1 MNQLQK
7 QLILIKLCV
16 FCLSFTCYSTT
27 YYVSSEGNDDNPG
40 TSESMPWLSLSRVN
54 SFYPQPGDNILF
66 RRGDEWF
73 GTINLIGSGR
83 SDKQVVYGAYGTGA
97 KPKIYGSEIIT
108 GWTLYSGNIYK
119 ATFKTPV
126 TQLFVDDQR
135 IRVARYP
142 DEGYH
147 RVTKAQTSNSF
158 LCESLTDS
166 IDYSGAVWLGRT
178 NYWLIE
184 NIKVAASS
192 NKTITLV
199 SSPSSSAD
207 IGEGFILLGKLEFL
221 TQPGEWYYNSS
232 TSTVFLWTPNGDS
245 PENYTVRGST
255 LANGFSGSNKSY
267 ITIKDLEI
275 LQQKENGTRIVNS
288 DFVTIENCHIHDQ
301 ERIGISNDTRS
312 RNQIIRNNV
321 IEKTNCMGIW
331 LWDANG
337 LLLEDNT
344 IQHIAQWNAL
354 GLDGLFR
361 INAGSG
367 MEVSGDN
374 LLAEP
379 NGIIQYNRIDDV
391 GGCGMF
397 FRRMKYVQYNHITYT
412 GMIKDDGGAIYTN
425 TSGKGSTIRYN
436 ICQYSIGEKEGYTA
450 SKALQEGI
458 YIDEIAQDVI
468 VEHNTIQNVTDAAI
482 KLHNVGNIKVNHNT
496 IMTARYGIWCN
507 KYVGSPSPITN
518 NTVYMTSNT
527 NSYEPRPMFTMVGTY
542 NTLFD
547 YNKYFNPTVLASTP
561 VFKSNYYLNFSQWK
575 TATKQDVHSEFNSTP
590 LVTGESADLIYNA
603 SKTVKKYNL
612 NGAVVKDTD
621 GNTLSGS
628 FTLEPYTSVILIGRN
643 IDRISEVADT
653 IPPAITSFS
662 VPSSATSLTVD
673 VLSYT
678 ATDDIAVTG
687 YMVTETSTPPLAD
700 ETGWTVQ
707 VPASYKFPE
716 AGTYTLY
723 AWAKDAAGNVSEPA
737 SVSVNVH
744 IPDYSSA
751 YLEYLFEETS
761 DTTVTDTQGFND
773 GTIINEATRKE
784 GVKGNGLELS
794 GMGYIDAGQGF
805 ADRVLDEVTLSAWVK
820 PSAGSGGYQG
830 LIVHGGQDSITFGL
844 FLNRDL
850 NSIAFKTS
858 GTSSWWVAAND
869 ATELWDGGWH
879 HVTVSYNGSEK
890 TIYLDNVAL
899 KTVAATGAV
908 NSGYGNNLLVGAG
921 TDEDSPGLFYYGLI
935 DEVRVFNYGLTASDV
950 SDYYY
955 SVVDTTTSVAR
966 YRNEKYLHFYP
977 NPFKNHLTIN
987 TLETGKDITIDI
999 FNASG
1004 SLIRSFTDSG
1014 KNMKPVIWD
1023 GRNENGV
1030 EVASGFYFIRL
1041 LMGNIVETG
1050 KVYKDR

>member
-1 MNQLQK
+1 MSINLQAIKQVATIFLIVFSMNSMAA
-7 QLILIKLCV
+7 V
-16 FCLSFTCYSTT
+16 
-27 YYVSSEGNDDNPG
+27 YYVSEDGNDENSG
-40 TSESMPWLSLSRVN
+40 TSPGQAWRTLDKVN
-54 SFYPQPGDNILF
+54 SYQFWAGDQILF
-66 RRGDEWF
+66 KRGNIWR
-73 GTINLIGSGR
+73 GTITCNYSGSKG
-83 SDKQVVYGAYGTGA
+83 KPIIYGAFGEGA
-97 KPKIYGSEIIT
+97 NPIIYGSEVIT
-108 GWTLYSGNIYK
+108 GWTLHEGNIYK
-119 ATFKTPV
+119 ATV
-126 TQLFVDDQR
+126 TSVPGQIFVDGIRFR
-135 IRVARYP
+135 IARYP
-142 DEGYH
+142 DEGYFN
-147 RVTKAQTSNSF
+147 VNSVSGTTTFTSNALNS
-158 LCESLTDS
+158 E
-166 IDYSGAVWLGRT
+166 INYAGATWYGRT
-178 NYWLIE
+178 RYWYGVIR
-184 NIKVAASS
+184 KVASS
-192 NKTITLV
+192 SSKTITLD
-199 SSPSSSAD
+199 SAPN
-207 IGEGFILLGKLEFL
+207 GEIAVGQGFVLMNKMEFL
-221 TQPGEWYYNSS
+221 SQPGEWFLDKESNELY
-232 TSTVFLWTPNGDS
+232 LWTPEGDS
-245 PENYTVRGST
+245 PDNYTVTASVYS
-255 LANGFSGSNKSY
+255 NGIYNNRKNYLRF
-267 ITIKDLEI
+267 TDLDLRE
-275 LQQKENGTRIVNS
+275 QSENGIFLYGCSNVE
-288 DFVTIENCHIHDQ
+288 VENNNILYPEQ
-301 ERIGISNDTRS
+301 YGISAEGGNSLT
-312 RNQIIRNNV
+312 IRNNV
-321 IEKTNCMGIW
+321 INRANGGGMW
-331 LWDANG
+331 LWTKDS
-337 LLLEDNT
+337 
-344 IQHIAQWNAL
+344 
-354 GLDGLFR
+354 R
-361 INAGSG
+361 IS
-367 MEVSGDN
+367 D
-374 LLAEP
+374 
-379 NGIIQYNRIDDV
+379 NRIDHTGV
-391 GGCGMF
+391 FAEIGLKGTTAPNGGSGAEISGENNRIEYNIIENSNYNGLF
-397 FRRMKYVQYNHITYT
+397 FRGAGTAVQYNFFNNSCLV
-412 GMIKDDGGAIYTN
+412 KDDGGGIYTG
-425 TSGKGSTIRYN
+425 TSGSGAFVRYN
-436 ICQYSIGEKEGYTA
+436 IVVNSVGNPEGYTSIRSMA
-450 SKALQEGI
+450 EGI
-458 YIDEIAQDVI
+458 YIDEIAQNVV
-468 VEHNTIQNVTDAAI
+468 VEHNTILNTGDAAI
-482 KLHNVGNIKVNHNT
+482 KLHNVGNIQVDSNKV
-496 IMTARYGIWCN
+496 MVARYGIWCHN
-507 KYVGSPSPITN
+507 YVGSPSPITN

-527 NSYEPRPMFTMVGTY
+527 NDYEPRPLFVRVGTY
-542 NTLFD
+542 NTQFD
-547 YNKYFNPTVLASTP
+547 HNKYFNPKVSVSTQ
-561 VFKSNYYLNFSQWK
+561 VFKESSYLTFTQWK
-575 TATKQDVHSEFNSTP
+575 STIQQDVHSEFNSTP
-590 LVTGESADLIYNA
+590 LAAGESADLIYNA